1 MVINNAIVMAYAFDQ
16 TKDVKYMNGVTGAMD
31 YLLGTNPLSFSFI
44 TGYGTYHEQNP
55 HHRYWS
61 KELDKTLPMAPDGI
75 LSGGPNAGLQ
85 DPYVRALGFEP
96 GLKTN
101 PSQRCFVDSIEAW
114 STNEVTIN
122 WNSPLAWIV
131 SFLQDEAA
139 NADSTP
145 GIDNPPVS
153 ETTTTTT
160 SSPVTGEELLGDVNL
175 DGKIDMSDLSLLA
188 LYILKEQTPAAANK
202 ANGDVDGD
210 GNLTITD
217 LSRIKQFVSHK
228 IDKI

>member
-1 MVINNAIVMAYAFDQ
+1 
-16 TKDVKYMNGVTGAMD
+16 
-31 YLLGTNPLSFSFI
+31 
-44 TGYGTYHEQNP
+44 
-55 HHRYWS
+55 
-61 KELDKTLPMAPDGI
+61 MAPDGI

-139 NADSTP
+139 KADSGSTP
-145 GIDNPPVS
+145 VDPPVDPPVS
-153 ETTTTTT
+153 ETTTTTE
-160 SSPVTGEELLGDVNL
+160 PVTGEKLLGDVNL
-175 DGKIDMSDLSLLA
+175 DGNVDMSDLSLLA